1 MAVRFETYE
10 RIVDTAIRLFKRY
23 GMKMTVADIARELRM
38 SPANVY
44 KFFPSKKAVIEAIGE
59 RRLAEVR
66 PRLLAVT
73 KSRKSAWER
82 MEDLIRAH
90 VKQTEEA
97 EEAFQML
104 QSRSEALRFKLLLG
118 ENRPQFQMDYLD
130 FLRSEFAKLIRA
142 GVEAGE
148 MHVSD
153 PEEAAAALLDCLYR
167 LEPDSL
173 LEDPPAVRKPRLE
186 RQLRLL
192 ARALA

>member
-104 QSRSEALRFKLLLG
+104 
-118 ENRPQFQMDYLD
+118 
-130 FLRSEFAKLIRA
+130 
-142 GVEAGE
+142 
-148 MHVSD
+148 
-153 PEEAAAALLDCLYR
+153 
-167 LEPDSL
+167 
-173 LEDPPAVRKPRLE
+173 
-186 RQLRLL
+186 
-192 ARALA
+192 

>member
-1 MAVRFETYE
+1 MAVRSETYE
-10 RIVDTAIRLFKRY
+10 RIVETAIGLFKRY
-23 GMKMTVADIARELRM
+23 GMKMTIADIARELRM

-44 KFFPSKKAVIEAIGE
+44 KFFASKKAVIEAIGE
-59 RRLAEVR
+59 RRFAEVR

-73 KSRKSAWER
+73 KSRKTAWER
-82 MEDLIRAH
+82 IADPIRAH
-90 VKQTEEA
+90 AKQAEEA
-97 EEAFQML
+97 EEAFQIL
-104 QSRSEALRFKLLLG
+104 HSRSEAFRFKLALG
-118 ENRPQFQMDYLD
+118 ENRPQFQLDYLD

-148 MHVSD
+148 MHVPD

-167 LEPDSL
+167 LEPDSM
-173 LEDPPAVRKPRLE
+173 LEDPPAARKPRLE